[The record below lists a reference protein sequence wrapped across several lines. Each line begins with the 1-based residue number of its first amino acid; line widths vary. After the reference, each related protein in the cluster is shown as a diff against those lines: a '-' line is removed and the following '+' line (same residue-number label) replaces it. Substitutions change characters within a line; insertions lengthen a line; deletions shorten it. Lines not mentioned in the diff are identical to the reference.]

1 MVDYYQVLGV
11 SRQASQEAIKKAY
24 RKLALR
30 WHPDK
35 NPENK
40 EEAERRF
47 KQVAQAYEVLSDAK
61 KRDVY
66 DRYGE
71 AGVGGSGGG
80 SGGHGQGGTGSAG
93 GGSGGVGG
101 GSGVSGH
108 FQDPFQH
115 VFTFRDPVEVFREFF
130 GDHDPFLLDFFGDPF
145 ESLGHRRSRRGGSSS
160 RRPTSLFSSLG
171 DIPNLGSPF
180 SGFDSGFSS
189 FFGAPS
195 SGGLS
200 AFSMSSSGGG
210 GANHFKSVSTS
221 TEMVNGKKITTRRTL
236 ENGQEKVEVEEDGR
250 LKSLLINGKEQLL
263 RIDTR

>member
-11 SRQASQEAIKKAY
+11 PRQAAPEAIKKAY

-71 AGVGGSGGG
+71 AGVGGGGVSSGGP
-80 SGGHGQGGTGSAG
+80 GGHGQGGTGSGG
-93 GGSGGVGG
+93 GGSGSGVGG
-101 GSGVSGH
+101 Y

-130 GDHDPFLLDFFGDPF
+130 GNHDPFLLDFFGDPF
-145 ESLGHRRSRRGGSSS
+145 ESLGHRRSRRGSSSSS
-160 RRPTSLFSSLG
+160 RRPTSLFSTLG
-171 DIPNLGSPF
+171 DIPNLGGPF
-180 SGFDSGFSS
+180 SGFSS
-189 FFGAPS
+189 FSSSSFGAP
-195 SGGLS
+195 GS

-210 GANHFKSVSTS
+210 GGGGGGMNHFKSVSTS
-221 TEMVNGKKITTRRTL
+221 TEMINGKKITTRRTL

>member
-11 SRQASQEAIKKAY
+11 PRQASSEAIKKAY

-47 KQVAQAYEVLSDAK
+47 KQVAQAYEVLSDVK

-66 DRYGE
+66 NRYGD
-71 AGVGGSGGG
+71 AGLGGGGG
-80 SGGHGQGGTGSAG
+80 SGHGQGGTGSAG
-93 GGSGGVGG
+93 GGSAGG
-101 GSGVSGH
+101 SGH

-145 ESLGHRRSRRGGSSS
+145 ESLGHRRSRR
-160 RRPTSLFSSLG
+160 PTSLFSTFG
-171 DIPNLGSPF
+171 DIPIWGGPF
-180 SGFDSGFSS
+180 SGFSS
-189 FFGAPS
+189 FGAPG

-210 GANHFKSVSTS
+210 SGLNHFKSVSTS
-221 TEMVNGKKITTRRTL
+221 TEMINGKKITTRRTV

-263 RIDTR
+263 RIDAR